1 MLLINCGLL
10 ILRNGLPN
18 NEKHN
23 ASKIVL
29 LPSPF
34 LPMISVVDVLF
45 NKTLLA
51 ELPVDRKFFHEI
63 DLNVIISER
72 D

>member
-1 MLLINCGLL
+1 M
-10 ILRNGLPN
+10 LRNGLPN

-34 LPMISVVDVLF
+34 LPMIRVV
-45 NKTLLA
+45 
-51 ELPVDRKFFHEI
+51 
-63 DLNVIISER
+63 
-72 D
+72 